1 MLFLVVIWGL
11 WSEVEL
17 SDERNVCHK
26 CLKLAQRI
34 ICDPV
39 SEYEWRCVAPY
50 HTPESSLLFASI
62 FDSYFWS
69 CFVRLCFPFLLRLFV
84 LWFLEQRLKLR
95 LFCKPFLPALLQ
107 LSLLGAALWA
117 TWGLHPLQGFVL
129 FSSVMLFRV
138 NIHWGN
144 NTVEDVT
151 VAKSIFQVLPPVC
164 FYGQG

>member
-1 MLFLVVIWGL
+1 MREMCAISVWSWPKGLFVIQY
-11 WSEVEL
+11 L
-17 SDERNVCHK
+17 STSGVAW
-26 CLKLAQRI
+26 LRI
-34 ICDPV
+34 THQSPLC
-39 SEYEWRCVAPY
+39 
-50 HTPESSLLFASI
+50 FASI